1 VIFLGCQA
9 RRSSASSAAATCGKR
24 GASAISTRSKA
35 ICSPRA
41 DARQRSSHTRT
52 EPPRSPQARHWLLC
66 EGGWCLLLEAL
77 DSERPQNVDE
87 KLLLG
92 GVVALES
99 LFGDLHLTSFLSR
112 QLLGE
117 LRRHRVGEKRRL
129 GVITR
134 RHMYCVLVI
143 LWHAIRMKVSDYVRQ
158 PTFRSLIWPTGE
170 YRNHVPRLILSGFL
184 AAEGVHGLIAEF
196 LVWTVRLRRVYGTE
210 RNVHRHYSDLSP
222 LLLA

>member
-1 VIFLGCQA
+1 MLDSA
-9 RRSSASSAAATCGKR
+9 RRILEQSR
-24 GASAISTRSKA
+24 LQV
-35 ICSPRA
+35 PR
-41 DARQRSSHTRT
+41 
-52 EPPRSPQARHWLLC
+52 ARHWLLC

-143 LWHAIRMKVSDYVRQ
+143 LWHAIRMKLSDYVRQ
-158 PTFRSLIWPTGE
+158 VSLTKPPSSDRGLGNW
-170 YRNHVPRLILSGFL
+170 VPADRRHHHAGVESRGARLTS
-184 AAEGVHGLIAEF
+184 
-196 LVWTVRLRRVYGTE
+196 TRVTPPIE
-210 RNVHRHYSDLSP
+210 RVEE
-222 LLLA
+222 A